1 MVAFSSRLRYYNSDQ
16 RHILKKKKVISLGI
30 WKKMAAVFLILAL
43 ALSGCARENSTSTL
57 PETTQSLLVSTAPET
72 EPTTLPTEPT
82 TLPTT
87 QPATVPTTQPE
98 TEPTEIE
105 PTETEY
111 TGLTI
116 ADWSQTVSPGD
127 TGFVTI
133 QGKPGVTYT
142 ITVTYKSGPSKA
154 KGLDPQ
160 TADDQ
165 GAVTWNWKI
174 GSKTSSG
181 TFNITVSGGGET
193 RKVTFQV
200 KSK

>member
-16 RHILKKKKVISLGI
+16 RHILKKKKVVSVGI
-30 WKKMAAVFLILAL
+30 WKKMAAGFLILAL
-43 ALSGCARENSTSTL
+43 VLSGCARENSNSTL
-57 PETTQSLLVSTAPET
+57 PETPQSLPTTSAPET

-98 TEPTEIE
+98 TEPTETE
-105 PTETEY
+105 PVETEY
-111 TGLTI
+111 TGLTV
-116 ADWSQTVSPGD
+116 ADWSQTVTPGD

-154 KGLDPQ
+154 KGLEPK
-160 TADDQ
+160 TADEA
-165 GAVTWNWKI
+165 GTVTWQWKI

-181 TFNITVSGGGET
+181 TFTITVSGGRE
-193 RKVTFQV
+193 RESVSFRVQ
-200 KSK
+200 SK